1 MFLYQTFMV
10 KIVQSSF
17 YIFILKLEQ
26 VQKLLALQN
35 QILHAIS
42 IAKSVKR
49 VNSTKNCCANSTLNS
64 STFFSLD
71 FSDFPIHFS
80 SPFFDG
86 VSVEK
91 LMPEPSW
98 RKSSSKLSKGR
109 KTCGFLH
116 LFLST
121 SCSCAQNSV
130 SSFVC
135 FFFRKSARVQQT
147 SDFGKFFSICP
158 VFTFSTL

>member
-1 MFLYQTFMV
+1 MFLYRTFMV

-121 SCSCAQNSV
+121 SCCSKLSLKFCLLLLQEICESTV
-130 SSFVC
+130 D
-135 FFFRKSARVQQT
+135 FRFWEV
-147 SDFGKFFSICP
+147 FSICP

>member
-64 STFFSLD
+64 STFFR
-71 FSDFPIHFS
+71 FSHSFFS
-80 SPFFDG
+80 PLFFDG

-121 SCSCAQNSV
+121 SCCSKLSLKFCLLLLQEICESTV
-130 SSFVC
+130 D
-135 FFFRKSARVQQT
+135 FRFWEV
-147 SDFGKFFSICP
+147 FSICP